1 MKPDKTRLDSY
12 EYFVLGDSNNL
23 KMTRMLKLTISRYI
37 SISGK
42 LLFGSILQRNVTSII
57 DIKTLGPT
65 IWSRHVLKKLLLHCK
80 IE

>member
-1 MKPDKTRLDSY
+1 MKPDKTRIDSY

-23 KMTRMLKLTISRYI
+23 KMTQMMKVTVSRYI

-42 LLFGSILQRNVTSII
+42 LSFGSILQRNVTSII
-57 DIKTLGPT
+57 DIKNMGPT
-65 IWSRHVLKKLLLHCK
+65 ICSNYVLKKLLLHCK